1 MPFRGKDFT
10 QSQDFIVMCGVF
22 GVFNS
27 KTPAEDT
34 FYGLY
39 SLQHRGQ
46 EAAGIVV
53 AEYNKAKKK
62 TLFKQH
68 KGPGL
73 VAEVFKDEQIFE
85 SLCGY
90 AAIGHNRYSTTGS
103 SKSNNNIQ
111 PFSLTYRSGS
121 LAIAHNGNLTNS
133 RSLRKSLT
141 ELGVIFQ
148 ASSDTEIIPHL
159 AARSKEKEPLHQ
171 IYDALRQVE
180 GAFSIVIL
188 ANNQMIAARDP
199 YGVRPLALGKKID
212 PATGEMAYIVASETC
227 AFDII
232 KAEYIRDIAP
242 GEILLID
249 HLAVA
254 NEKPVSLFLPPVE
267 RKARCIFEYVY
278 FARPDSFI
286 FQNSVDKVRRNLGK
300 NLARESTID
309 QKPGEKELT
318 VVSVPDSSNTAAL
331 GFVRESNKMGKTARF
346 EHGLIRNHYVGR
358 TFIQPGIHSREIK
371 VRSKYNIVRG
381 VMQDRPI
388 ILVDDSIVR
397 GTTAKML
404 IKLVREAAPK
414 AIHLHI
420 SSPPIT
426 NPCFYGMDFPSKRQL
441 LTHMLADAES
451 ELGDIEKIRDYIG
464 VDSLKYLS
472 MQGLLNSVPQF
483 EGEKCSYCTACF
495 GGDYPIPIT
504 DVTTDKEEND

>member
-1 MPFRGKDFT
+1 
-10 QSQDFIVMCGVF
+10 
-22 GVFNS
+22 
-27 KTPAEDT
+27 
-34 FYGLY
+34 LY

-68 KGPGL
+68 KGMGL
-73 VAEVFKDEQIFE
+73 VSEVFKDESVFDNL
-85 SLCGY
+85 SGY

-103 SKSNNNIQ
+103 SRSSNNVQ

-133 RSLRKSLT
+133 RSLRRELT

-159 AARSKEKEPLHQ
+159 AARSREKEPLNQ
-171 IYDALRQVE
+171 IYDALRQVQ
-180 GAFSIVIL
+180 GAYSMVIL

-199 YGVRPLALGKKID
+199 YGFRPLALGKKVD
-212 PATGEMAYIVASETC
+212 PLTGELSYIVASETC

-232 KAEYIRDIAP
+232 QAEYIRDIEP
-242 GEILLID
+242 GEILMID
-249 HLAVA
+249 HLAVS
-254 NEKPVSLFLPPVE
+254 NENPTSIFLPYSK

-286 FQNSVDKVRRNLGK
+286 FKHSVDKVRRNLGK
-300 NLARESTID
+300 NLARESSIE
-309 QKPGEKELT
+309 QQPGEKDIT

-331 GFVRESNKMGKTARF
+331 GFVRERNKLEKPARF

-358 TFIQPGIHSREIK
+358 TFIQPGIQSRDIK

-381 VMQDRPI
+381 VLVDRPI
-388 ILVDDSIVR
+388 ILIDDSIVR

-404 IKLVREAAPK
+404 IKLIREAEPK
-414 AIHLHI
+414 SIHLHI

-426 NPCFYGMDFPSKRQL
+426 NPCFYGMDFPTKRQL
-441 LTHMLADAES
+441 LTHLFDAEDS
-451 ELGDIEKIRDYIG
+451 ADDDIEKIRKYIG

-472 MQGLLNSVPQF
+472 MQGLLNSVPSF
-483 EGEKCSYCTACF
+483 EGETCSYCTACF
-495 GGDYPIPIT
+495 SGDYPIQINEA
-504 DVTTDKEEND
+504 TTDKEEND

>member
-1 MPFRGKDFT
+1 
-10 QSQDFIVMCGVF
+10 MCGVF

-73 VAEVFKDEQIFE
+73 VSEVFRDEEIFDT
-85 SLCGY
+85 LTGY

-103 SKSNNNIQ
+103 SKSTNNIQ

-133 RSLRKSLT
+133 RTLRRELT
-141 ELGVIFQ
+141 EQGVIFQ

-180 GAFSIVIL
+180 GAYSMVIL

-199 YGVRPLALGKKID
+199 FGVRPLALGKKID
-212 PATGEMAYIVASETC
+212 PATGELAYIVASETC

-232 KAEYIRDIAP
+232 KAEYIRDIEP

-249 HLAVA
+249 HLAIA
-254 NEKPVSLFLPPVE
+254 NEKPVSIFLPPTE

-286 FQNSVDKVRRNLGK
+286 FEHSVDKVRRNLGK
-300 NLARESTID
+300 NLARESAYE

-331 GFVRESNKMGKTARF
+331 GFVRESNKLNKPARF

-381 VMQDRPI
+381 VMQNRPI

-404 IKLVREAAPK
+404 IKLVRESNPSEL
-414 AIHLHI
+414 HLHI

-426 NPCFYGMDFPSKRQL
+426 NPCFYGMDFPTKRQL
-441 LTHMLADAES
+441 LTHMLADAEH
-451 ELGDIEKIRDYIG
+451 ELGNVEKIREYIG

-472 MQGLLNSVPQF
+472 MQGLLNSVPSF
-483 EGEKCSYCTACF
+483 ENESCSYCTACF
-495 GGDYPIPIT
+495 SGDYPIRVT
-504 DVTTDKEEND
+504 DATTDKEEND

>member
-1 MPFRGKDFT
+1 
-10 QSQDFIVMCGVF
+10 MCGVF

-73 VAEVFKDEQIFE
+73 VSEVFRDEQIFE
-85 SLCGY
+85 NLSGY
-90 AAIGHNRYSTTGS
+90 AAIGHNRYSTTGA

-133 RSLRKSLT
+133 RALRKQLT
-141 ELGVIFQ
+141 EQGVIFQ

-159 AARSKEKEPLHQ
+159 AARSKEKEPIHQ
-171 IYDALRQVE
+171 IYEALRQVE
-180 GAFSIVIL
+180 GAYSIVIL

-212 PATGEMAYIVASETC
+212 PATGAMAYIVASETC

-232 KAEYIRDIAP
+232 KAEYIRDIEP

-249 HLAVA
+249 HLAID
-254 NEKPVSLFLPPVE
+254 NEKPVSIFLPPVE

-278 FARPDSFI
+278 FARPEGER
-286 FQNSVDKVRRNLGK
+286 QRAGRGQRAGLVEHRRARLR
-300 NLARESTID
+300 ARE
-309 QKPGEKELT
+309 QQARQA
-318 VVSVPDSSNTAAL
+318 VAL
-331 GFVRESNKMGKTARF
+331 RARADPQPLCGANLHPARQP
-346 EHGLIRNHYVGR
+346 EPRNQGALEVQHRTRRHAGQANHSGR
-358 TFIQPGIHSREIK
+358 
-371 VRSKYNIVRG
+371 
-381 VMQDRPI
+381 
-388 ILVDDSIVR
+388 
-397 GTTAKML
+397 
-404 IKLVREAAPK
+404 
-414 AIHLHI
+414 
-420 SSPPIT
+420 
-426 NPCFYGMDFPSKRQL
+426 
-441 LTHMLADAES
+441 
-451 ELGDIEKIRDYIG
+451 
-464 VDSLKYLS
+464 
-472 MQGLLNSVPQF
+472 
-483 EGEKCSYCTACF
+483 
-495 GGDYPIPIT
+495 
-504 DVTTDKEEND
+504 

>member
-1 MPFRGKDFT
+1 
-10 QSQDFIVMCGVF
+10 MCGVF
-22 GVFNS
+22 GIFNS

-68 KGPGL
+68 KGMGL
-73 VAEVFKDEQIFE
+73 VSEVFKDE
-85 SLCGY
+85 SLFDNLSGY

-103 SKSNNNIQ
+103 SKSSNNVQ

-133 RSLRKSLT
+133 RALRRELT

-159 AARSKEKEPLHQ
+159 AARSREKEPLNQ
-171 IYDALRQVE
+171 IYDALRQAQ
-180 GAFSIVIL
+180 GAYSMVIL

-199 YGVRPLALGKKID
+199 YGFRPLALGKKVD
-212 PATGEMAYIVASETC
+212 PLTGELSYIVASETC

-232 KAEYIRDIAP
+232 QAEYIRDIEP
-242 GEILLID
+242 GEILMID

-254 NEKPVSLFLPPVE
+254 NENPTSIFLPPSK

-286 FQNSVDKVRRNLGK
+286 FKHSVDKVRRNLGK
-300 NLARESTID
+300 NLARESKIE
-309 QKPGEKELT
+309 QQPGEKDIT

-331 GFVRESNKMGKTARF
+331 GFVRERNKMAKPARF

-358 TFIQPGIHSREIK
+358 TFIQPGIQSRDIK

-381 VMQDRPI
+381 VLVDRPI
-388 ILVDDSIVR
+388 ILIDDSIVR

-404 IKLVREAAPK
+404 IKLIREADPK
-414 AIHLHI
+414 SIHLHI

-426 NPCFYGMDFPSKRQL
+426 NPCFYGMDFPTKRQL
-441 LTHMLADAES
+441 LTHLFDTAEN
-451 ELGDIEKIRDYIG
+451 EQDEVEKIREYIG

-472 MQGLLNSVPQF
+472 MQGLLNSVPSF
-483 EGEKCSYCTACF
+483 EDETCSYCTACF
-495 GGDYPIPIT
+495 SGDYPIQVS
-504 DVTTDKEEND
+504 DATTDKEEND

>member
-1 MPFRGKDFT
+1 
-10 QSQDFIVMCGVF
+10 MCGVF
-22 GVFNS
+22 GIFNS

-68 KGPGL
+68 KGMGL
-73 VAEVFKDEQIFE
+73 VSEVFRDETIFE
-85 SLCGY
+85 TLSGY

-103 SKSNNNIQ
+103 AKSTNNVQ

-133 RSLRKSLT
+133 RALRRELT

-159 AARSKEKEPLHQ
+159 AARSREKEPLHQ
-171 IYDALRQVE
+171 IYEALRQVQ
-180 GAFSIVIL
+180 GAYSMVIL

-199 YGVRPLALGKKID
+199 YGFRPLALGKKVD
-212 PATGEMAYIVASETC
+212 PLTGELTYIVASETC

-232 KAEYIRDIAP
+232 QAEYIRDIEP
-242 GEILLID
+242 GEILMID
-249 HLAVA
+249 HLAVT
-254 NEKPVSLFLPPVE
+254 NENPTSIYLPPSK

-286 FQNSVDKVRRNLGK
+286 FKHSVDKIRRNLGK
-300 NLARESTID
+300 NLARESGIEQLPD
-309 QKPGEKELT
+309 DKQMT

-331 GFVRESNKMGKTARF
+331 GFVRESNKLGRPARF

-358 TFIQPGIHSREIK
+358 TFIQPGIHSRDIK

-381 VMQDRPI
+381 VLVDRPI
-388 ILVDDSIVR
+388 ILIDDSIVR

-404 IKLVREAAPK
+404 IKLIREADPQ

-426 NPCFYGMDFPSKRQL
+426 NPCFYGMDFPTKRQL
-441 LTHMLADAES
+441 LTHMFETTGS
-451 ELGDIEKIRDYIG
+451 EEEEIEKIREYIG

-472 MQGLLNSVPQF
+472 MQGLLNSVPTF
-483 EGEKCSYCTACF
+483 ENETCSYCTACF
-495 GGDYPIPIT
+495 SGDYPIQVN
-504 DVTTDKEEND
+504 DATTDKEEND

>member
-1 MPFRGKDFT
+1 
-10 QSQDFIVMCGVF
+10 MCGVF
-22 GVFNS
+22 GIFNS

-53 AEYNKAKKK
+53 ADYNKAKKK

-68 KGPGL
+68 KGMGL
-73 VAEVFKDEQIFE
+73 VSEVFREETIFE
-85 SLCGY
+85 TLGGY

-103 SKSNNNIQ
+103 SKSTNNIQ

-133 RSLRKSLT
+133 RALRRELT

-159 AARSKEKEPLHQ
+159 AARSREKEPLHQ
-171 IYDALRQVE
+171 IYDALRQVQ
-180 GAFSIVIL
+180 GAYSMVIL

-199 YGVRPLALGKKID
+199 FGFRPLALGKKID
-212 PATGEMAYIVASETC
+212 PLTGELSYIVASETC

-232 KAEYIRDIAP
+232 QAEYIRDIEP

-249 HLAVA
+249 HLAVT
-254 NEKPVSLFLPPVE
+254 NENPTSIYLPPSK

-286 FQNSVDKVRRNLGK
+286 FKHSVDKVRRNLGK
-300 NLARESTID
+300 NLARESTIE
-309 QKPGEKELT
+309 QQPEKKEIT

-331 GFVRESNKMGKTARF
+331 GFVRESNKLNKPARF

-358 TFIQPGIHSREIK
+358 TFIQPGIHSRDIK

-381 VMQDRPI
+381 VLTERPI
-388 ILVDDSIVR
+388 ILIDDSIVR

-404 IKLVREAAPK
+404 IKLIREADPE

-426 NPCFYGMDFPSKRQL
+426 NPCFYGMDFPTKRQL
-441 LTHMLADAES
+441 LTHMFETTGN
-451 ELGDIEKIRDYIG
+451 EEEEIEKIREYIG

-472 MQGLLNSVPQF
+472 MQGLLNSVPSF
-483 EGEKCSYCTACF
+483 ENETCSYCTACF
-495 GGDYPIPIT
+495 SGDYPIQ
-504 DVTTDKEEND
+504 VNEATTDKEEND

>member
-1 MPFRGKDFT
+1 
-10 QSQDFIVMCGVF
+10 MCGVF

-53 AEYNKAKKK
+53 AEYNKVKKR

-68 KGPGL
+68 KGMGL
-73 VAEVFKDEQIFE
+73 VAEVFRDETVFE
-85 SLCGY
+85 TLGGY

-103 SKSNNNIQ
+103 SSSTSNIQ

-133 RSLRKSLT
+133 RALRRELT

-159 AARSKEKEPLHQ
+159 AARSREKEPIHQ
-171 IYDALRQVE
+171 LYEALLQVK
-180 GAFSIVIL
+180 GAYSMVL
-188 ANNQMIAARDP
+188 MANNQMIAARDP
-199 YGVRPLALGKKID
+199 YGFRPLALGKKVD
-212 PATGEMAYIVASETC
+212 PLTGELAYVVASETC

-232 KAEYIRDIAP
+232 QAEYIRDIEP

-254 NEKPVSLFLPPVE
+254 NEKPTSLFLPHSA

-278 FARPDSFI
+278 FSRPDSFI
-286 FQNSVDKVRRNLGK
+286 FGQSVDKVRRNLGK
-300 NLARESTID
+300 NLARESTIEH
-309 QKPGEKELT
+309 QPGEKELT

-331 GFVRESNKMGKTARF
+331 GFVRESIKMERPARF

-358 TFIQPGIHSREIK
+358 TFIQPGIHSRDIK

-381 VMQDRPI
+381 VLYDRPI

-404 IKLVREAAPK
+404 IKLIREAEPK
-414 AIHLHI
+414 SIHLHI

-426 NPCFYGMDFPSKRQL
+426 NPCFYGMDFPTKRQL
-441 LTHMLADAES
+441 LTHMFDNLDNAGE
-451 ELGDIEKIRDYIG
+451 EIEKIREYIG

-472 MQGLLNSVPQF
+472 MQGLMKSVPSF
-483 EGEKCSYCTACF
+483 EDESCSYCTACF
-495 GGDYPIPIT
+495 SGDYPIQVN
-504 DVTTDKEEND
+504 DATTDKEEND

>member
-1 MPFRGKDFT
+1 
-10 QSQDFIVMCGVF
+10 MCGVF

-53 AEYNKAKKK
+53 AEYNKVKKK
-62 TLFKQH
+62 TIFKQH
-68 KGPGL
+68 KGMGL
-73 VAEVFKDEQIFE
+73 VAEVFKDETVFE
-85 SLCGY
+85 NLGGY

-103 SKSNNNIQ
+103 SKSTSNIQ
-111 PFSLTYRSGS
+111 PFSLIYRSGS
-121 LAIAHNGNLTNS
+121 LAIAHNGNLTNA
-133 RSLRKSLT
+133 RTLRRELT

-159 AARSKEKEPLHQ
+159 AARSREREPLQQ
-171 IYDALRQVE
+171 IYQALMQVE
-180 GAFSIVIL
+180 GAYSIVIL

-199 YGVRPLALGKKID
+199 YGFRPLALGKKVD
-212 PATGEMAYIVASETC
+212 PLTGELAYVVASETC

-232 KAEYIRDIAP
+232 QAEYIRDIEP

-254 NEKPVSLFLPPVE
+254 NEKPMSLFLPPAPH
-267 RKARCIFEYVY
+267 KARCIFEYVY

-300 NLARESTID
+300 NLARESAIQPLEGD
-309 QKPGEKELT
+309 KELT

-331 GFVRESNKMGKTARF
+331 GFVRESIKLERPARF

-358 TFIQPGIHSREIK
+358 TFIQPGIHSRDIK

-381 VMQDRPI
+381 VLQDRPI
-388 ILVDDSIVR
+388 ILIDDSIVR

-404 IKLVREAAPK
+404 IKLIREADPK

-441 LTHMLADAES
+441 LTHMFDS
-451 ELGDIEKIRDYIG
+451 EENSGNEIEKIREYIG

-472 MQGLLNSVPQF
+472 MQGLLNSVPSF
-483 EGEKCSYCTACF
+483 ENETCSYCTACF
-495 GGDYPIPIT
+495 SGDYPIAIA
-504 DVTTDKEEND
+504 DATTDKEEND

>member
-1 MPFRGKDFT
+1 
-10 QSQDFIVMCGVF
+10 MCGVF

-62 TLFKQH
+62 TVFKQH
-68 KGPGL
+68 KGMGL
-73 VAEVFKDEQIFE
+73 VSEVFKDETIFE
-85 SLCGY
+85 TLGGY

-103 SKSNNNIQ
+103 SKSTNNVQ

-133 RSLRKSLT
+133 RTLRRELT

-159 AARSKEKEPLHQ
+159 AARSREKEPIQQ
-171 IYDALRQVE
+171 IYHALTQVQ
-180 GAFSIVIL
+180 GAYSMVIL

-199 YGVRPLALGKKID
+199 YGFRPLALGKKVD
-212 PATGEMAYIVASETC
+212 PLTGELAYIVASETC

-232 KAEYIRDIAP
+232 QAEYIRDIEP

-254 NEKPVSLFLPPVE
+254 NEKPTSLFLPPVPH
-267 RKARCIFEYVY
+267 KARCIFEYVY

-300 NLARESTID
+300 NLARESTIQPLEGD
-309 QKPGEKELT
+309 KELT

-331 GFVRESNKMGKTARF
+331 GFVRESIKLDRPARF

-358 TFIQPGIHSREIK
+358 TFIQPGIHSRDIK

-381 VMQDRPI
+381 VLQGRPI
-388 ILVDDSIVR
+388 ILIDDSIVR

-404 IKLVREAAPK
+404 IKLIREADPK

-426 NPCFYGMDFPSKRQL
+426 NPCFYGMDFPTKRQL
-441 LTHMLADAES
+441 LTHMFDCTENS
-451 ELGDIEKIRDYIG
+451 NEEIEKIREYIG
-464 VDSLKYLS
+464 VDSLKYLT
-472 MQGLLNSVPQF
+472 MQGLLNSVPSF
-483 EGEKCSYCTACF
+483 ENETRSYCTACF
-495 GGDYPIPIT
+495 SGDYPIEVV
-504 DVTTDKEEND
+504 DATTDKEEND

>member
-1 MPFRGKDFT
+1 
-10 QSQDFIVMCGVF
+10 MCGVF
-22 GVFNS
+22 GIFNS

-68 KGPGL
+68 KGMGL
-73 VAEVFKDEQIFE
+73 VSEVFRDEAIFE
-85 SLCGY
+85 TLSGY

-103 SKSNNNIQ
+103 SKSSNNVQ

-133 RSLRKSLT
+133 RALRRELT

-159 AARSKEKEPLHQ
+159 AARSREKEPLQQ
-171 IYDALRQVE
+171 IYEALRQVQ
-180 GAFSIVIL
+180 GAYSMVIL

-199 YGVRPLALGKKID
+199 YGFRPLALGKKVD
-212 PATGEMAYIVASETC
+212 PLTGELSYIVASETC

-232 KAEYIRDIAP
+232 QAEYIRDIEP
-242 GEILLID
+242 GEILMID

-254 NEKPVSLFLPPVE
+254 NENPTSIYLPPSK

-286 FQNSVDKVRRNLGK
+286 FKHSVDKVRRNLGK
-300 NLARESTID
+300 NLARESEIEPLPD
-309 QKPGEKELT
+309 EKLIT

-331 GFVRESNKMGKTARF
+331 GFVRESNKLNKPARF

-358 TFIQPGIHSREIK
+358 TFIQPGIHSRDIK

-381 VMQDRPI
+381 VLVDRPI
-388 ILVDDSIVR
+388 ILIDDSIVR

-404 IKLVREAAPK
+404 IKLIREADPK

-426 NPCFYGMDFPSKRQL
+426 NPCFYGMDFPTKRQL
-441 LTHMLADAES
+441 LTHMFETTGNENDE
-451 ELGDIEKIRDYIG
+451 IEKIREYIG

-472 MQGLLNSVPQF
+472 MQGLLNSVPSF
-483 EGEKCSYCTACF
+483 ENETCSYCTACF
-495 GGDYPIPIT
+495 SGDYPIQVN
-504 DVTTDKEEND
+504 DATTDKEEND

>member
-1 MPFRGKDFT
+1 
-10 QSQDFIVMCGVF
+10 MCGVF
-22 GVFNS
+22 GIFNS

-68 KGPGL
+68 KGMGL
-73 VAEVFKDEQIFE
+73 VSEVFKDETIFE
-85 SLCGY
+85 TLSGY

-103 SKSNNNIQ
+103 AKSTNNVQ

-133 RSLRKSLT
+133 RALRRELT
-141 ELGVIFQ
+141 EMGVIFQ

-159 AARSKEKEPLHQ
+159 AARSREKEPLHQ
-171 IYDALRQVE
+171 IYEALRQVQ
-180 GAFSIVIL
+180 GAYSMVIL

-199 YGVRPLALGKKID
+199 YGFRPLALGRKID
-212 PATGEMAYIVASETC
+212 PLTGELSYIVASETC

-232 KAEYIRDIAP
+232 QAEYIRDIEP
-242 GEILLID
+242 GEILMID
-249 HLAVA
+249 HLAVT
-254 NEKPVSLFLPPVE
+254 NENPTSMFLPASQ

-278 FARPDSFI
+278 FARPDSLI
-286 FQNSVDKVRRNLGK
+286 FKHSVDKVRRNLGK
-300 NLARESTID
+300 NLARESAIE
-309 QKPGEKELT
+309 QQPGEKEIT

-331 GFVRESNKMGKTARF
+331 GFVRESNKLSKPARF

-358 TFIQPGIHSREIK
+358 TFIQPGIHSRDIK

-381 VMQDRPI
+381 VLVDRPI
-388 ILVDDSIVR
+388 ILIDDSIVR

-404 IKLVREAAPK
+404 IRLIREADPK

-426 NPCFYGMDFPSKRQL
+426 NPCFYGMDFPTKRQL
-441 LTHMLADAES
+441 LTHMFDTMEN
-451 ELGDIEKIRDYIG
+451 EHDEIEKIREYIG

-472 MQGLLNSVPQF
+472 MQGLLNSVPSF
-483 EGEKCSYCTACF
+483 EGETCSYCTACF
-495 GGDYPIPIT
+495 SGDYPIQVN
-504 DVTTDKEEND
+504 DATTDKEEND

>member
-1 MPFRGKDFT
+1 
-10 QSQDFIVMCGVF
+10 MCGVF
-22 GVFNS
+22 GIFNS

-68 KGPGL
+68 KGMGL
-73 VAEVFKDEQIFE
+73 VSEVFKDESIFE
-85 SLCGY
+85 TLSGY

-103 SKSNNNIQ
+103 SKSSNNVQ

-133 RSLRKSLT
+133 RALRRELT
-141 ELGVIFQ
+141 EMGVIFQ

-159 AARSKEKEPLHQ
+159 AARSREKEPLQQ
-171 IYDALRQVE
+171 IYEALRQVQ
-180 GAFSIVIL
+180 GAYSMVIL

-199 YGVRPLALGKKID
+199 YGFRPLALGKKVD
-212 PATGEMAYIVASETC
+212 PLTGELAYIVASETC

-232 KAEYIRDIAP
+232 QAEYIRDIEP
-242 GEILLID
+242 GEILMID

-254 NEKPVSLFLPPVE
+254 NENPTSIFLPPSS

-286 FQNSVDKVRRNLGK
+286 FKHSVDKVRRNLGK
-300 NLARESTID
+300 NLPRESSLVR
-309 QKPGEKELT
+309 QEEEKEIT

-331 GFVRESNKMGKTARF
+331 GFVRESNKLERPARF

-358 TFIQPGIHSREIK
+358 TFIQPGIHSRDIK

-381 VMQDRPI
+381 VLVDRPI
-388 ILVDDSIVR
+388 ILIDDSIVR

-404 IKLVREAAPK
+404 IKLIREADPK

-426 NPCFYGMDFPSKRQL
+426 NPCFYGMDFPTKRQL
-441 LTHMLADAES
+441 LTHMFDTS
-451 ELGDIEKIRDYIG
+451 ENEQEEIEKIREYIG

-472 MQGLLNSVPQF
+472 MQGLLNSVPSF
-483 EGEKCSYCTACF
+483 EGETCSYCTACF
-495 GGDYPIPIT
+495 SGDYPIQVN
-504 DVTTDKEEND
+504 DATTDKEEND

>member
-1 MPFRGKDFT
+1 
-10 QSQDFIVMCGVF
+10 MCGVF

-68 KGPGL
+68 KGLGL
-73 VAEVFKDEQIFE
+73 VSEVFKDEQIFE
-85 SLCGY
+85 NLSGY
-90 AAIGHNRYSTTGS
+90 AAIGHNRYSTTGA

-133 RSLRKSLT
+133 RVLRKELT
-141 ELGVIFQ
+141 EEGVIFQ

-212 PATGEMAYIVASETC
+212 PATGELAYVVASETC

-232 KAEYIRDIAP
+232 KAEYIRDIEP

-249 HLAVA
+249 HLAVD
-254 NEKPVSLFLPPVE
+254 NEKPVSLYLPPVE

-286 FQNSVDKVRRNLGK
+286 FRHSVDKVRRNLGK
-300 NLARESTID
+300 NLARESTIERD
-309 QKPGEKELT
+309 PNDKELA

-331 GFVRESNKMGKTARF
+331 GFVRESNKLGKPARF

-358 TFIQPGIHSREIK
+358 TFIQPGIQSREIK

-381 VMQDRPI
+381 VMQGRPI

-404 IKLVREAAPK
+404 IKLVREANPK
-414 AIHLHI
+414 EIHLHI

-441 LTHMLADAES
+441 LTHMLADAEH
-451 ELGDIEKIRDYIG
+451 ELGDIEKIREYIG
-464 VDSLKYLS
+464 VDSLRYLS
-472 MQGLLNSVPQF
+472 MQGLLNSVPEF
-483 EGEKCSYCTACF
+483 EGETCSYCTACF
-495 GGDYPIPIT
+495 SGDYPIPIA
-504 DVTTDKEEND
+504 DATTDKEEND

>member
-1 MPFRGKDFT
+1 
-10 QSQDFIVMCGVF
+10 MCGVF
-22 GVFNS
+22 GIFNS

-68 KGPGL
+68 KGMGL
-73 VAEVFKDEQIFE
+73 VSEVFRDETIFE
-85 SLCGY
+85 TLSGY

-103 SKSNNNIQ
+103 SKSTNNVQ

-133 RSLRKSLT
+133 RALRRELT

-159 AARSKEKEPLHQ
+159 AARSREKEPLHQ
-171 IYDALRQVE
+171 IYEALRQVQ
-180 GAFSIVIL
+180 GAYSMVIL

-199 YGVRPLALGKKID
+199 YGFRPLALGKKVD
-212 PATGEMAYIVASETC
+212 PLTGELTYIVASETC

-232 KAEYIRDIAP
+232 QAEYIRDIEP
-242 GEILLID
+242 GEILMID
-249 HLAVA
+249 HLAVT
-254 NEKPVSLFLPPVE
+254 NENPTSIYLPPSK

-286 FQNSVDKVRRNLGK
+286 FKHSVDKIRRNLGK
-300 NLARESTID
+300 NLARESGIEQLPD
-309 QKPGEKELT
+309 DKQMT

-331 GFVRESNKMGKTARF
+331 GFVRESNKLGRPARF

-358 TFIQPGIHSREIK
+358 TFIQPGIHSRDIK

-381 VMQDRPI
+381 VLVDRPI
-388 ILVDDSIVR
+388 ILIDDSIVR

-404 IKLVREAAPK
+404 IKLIREADPQ

-426 NPCFYGMDFPSKRQL
+426 NPCFYGMDFPTKRQL
-441 LTHMLADAES
+441 LTHMFETTGS
-451 ELGDIEKIRDYIG
+451 EEEEIEKIREYIG

-472 MQGLLNSVPQF
+472 MQGLLNSVPTF
-483 EGEKCSYCTACF
+483 ENETCSYCTACF
-495 GGDYPIPIT
+495 SGDYPIQVN

>member
-1 MPFRGKDFT
+1 
-10 QSQDFIVMCGVF
+10 MCGVF
-22 GVFNS
+22 GIFNS

-68 KGPGL
+68 KGMGL
-73 VAEVFKDEQIFE
+73 VSEVFRDEAVFE
-85 SLCGY
+85 TLSGY

-103 SKSNNNIQ
+103 SKSTNNVQ

-133 RSLRKSLT
+133 RALRRELT

-159 AARSKEKEPLHQ
+159 AARSREKEPLHQ
-171 IYDALRQVE
+171 IYEALRQVQ
-180 GAFSIVIL
+180 GAYSMVIL

-199 YGVRPLALGKKID
+199 YGFRPLALGKKVD
-212 PATGEMAYIVASETC
+212 PLTGELTYIVASETC

-232 KAEYIRDIAP
+232 QAEYIRDIEP
-242 GEILLID
+242 GEILMID
-249 HLAVA
+249 HLAVT
-254 NEKPVSLFLPPVE
+254 NENPTSIYLPPSK

-286 FQNSVDKVRRNLGK
+286 FKHSVDKIRRNLGK
-300 NLARESTID
+300 NLARESGIEQLPD
-309 QKPGEKELT
+309 DKQIT

-331 GFVRESNKMGKTARF
+331 GFVRESNKLNRPARF

-358 TFIQPGIHSREIK
+358 TFIQPGIHSRDIK

-381 VMQDRPI
+381 VLVDRPI
-388 ILVDDSIVR
+388 ILIDDSIVR

-404 IKLVREAAPK
+404 IKLIREADPQ

-426 NPCFYGMDFPSKRQL
+426 NPCFYGMDFPTKRQL
-441 LTHMLADAES
+441 LTHMFETTGS
-451 ELGDIEKIRDYIG
+451 EEEEIEKIREYIG

-472 MQGLLNSVPQF
+472 MQGLLNSVPTF
-483 EGEKCSYCTACF
+483 ENETCSYCTACF
-495 GGDYPIPIT
+495 SGDYPIQVN
-504 DVTTDKEEND
+504 DATTDKEEND

>member
-1 MPFRGKDFT
+1 
-10 QSQDFIVMCGVF
+10 MCGVF
-22 GVFNS
+22 GIFNS

-68 KGPGL
+68 KGMGL
-73 VAEVFKDEQIFE
+73 VSEVFRDETIFE
-85 SLCGY
+85 TLSGY

-103 SKSNNNIQ
+103 SKSTNNVQ

-133 RSLRKSLT
+133 RALRRELT

-159 AARSKEKEPLHQ
+159 AARSREKEPLQQ
-171 IYDALRQVE
+171 IYEALRQVQ
-180 GAFSIVIL
+180 GAYSMVIL

-199 YGVRPLALGKKID
+199 YGFRPLALGKKVD
-212 PATGEMAYIVASETC
+212 PLTGELTYIVASETC

-232 KAEYIRDIAP
+232 QAEYIRDIEP
-242 GEILLID
+242 GEILMID
-249 HLAVA
+249 HLAVT
-254 NEKPVSLFLPPVE
+254 NENPTSIYLPPSK

-286 FQNSVDKVRRNLGK
+286 FKHSVDKIRRNLGK
-300 NLARESTID
+300 NLARESGIEQLPD
-309 QKPGEKELT
+309 DKQMT

-331 GFVRESNKMGKTARF
+331 GFVRESNKLGRPARF

-358 TFIQPGIHSREIK
+358 TFIQPGIHSRDIK

-381 VMQDRPI
+381 VLVGRPI
-388 ILVDDSIVR
+388 ILIDDSIVR

-404 IKLVREAAPK
+404 IKLIREADPQ

-426 NPCFYGMDFPSKRQL
+426 NPCFYGMDFPTKRQL
-441 LTHMLADAES
+441 LTHMFETTGS
-451 ELGDIEKIRDYIG
+451 EEEEIEKIREYIG

-472 MQGLLNSVPQF
+472 MQGLLNSVPTF
-483 EGEKCSYCTACF
+483 ENETCSYCTACF
-495 GGDYPIPIT
+495 SGDYPIQVN

>member
-1 MPFRGKDFT
+1 
-10 QSQDFIVMCGVF
+10 MCGVF

-53 AEYNKAKKK
+53 AEYSKTKKK
-62 TLFKQH
+62 TVFKQH

-73 VAEVFKDEQIFE
+73 VSEVFQDEQIFE
-85 SLCGY
+85 TLSGY

-103 SKSNNNIQ
+103 SKSVNNIQ

-133 RSLRKSLT
+133 RALRRELT
-141 ELGVIFQ
+141 EQGVIFQ

-159 AARSKEKEPLHQ
+159 AARSKEKEPVHQ
-171 IYDALRQVE
+171 IYHALRQVQ
-180 GAFSIVIL
+180 GAYSMVIL
-188 ANNQMIAARDP
+188 SNNQMIAARDP
-199 YGVRPLALGKKID
+199 FGVRPLALGKKTD
-212 PATGEMAYIVASETC
+212 PATGELAYIVASETC

-232 KAEYIRDIAP
+232 KAEYIRDIEP

-249 HLAVA
+249 HLAIA
-254 NEKPVSLFLPPVE
+254 NERPVSLYLPPSK

-286 FQNSVDKVRRNLGK
+286 FQHSVDKIRRNLGK
-300 NLARESTID
+300 NLARESTVKH
-309 QKPGEKELT
+309 QPGEKELT

-331 GFVRESNKMGKTARF
+331 GFVRESNKLNRAARF

-358 TFIQPGIHSREIK
+358 TFIQPGLHSREIK

-381 VMQDRPI
+381 VLQDRPI
-388 ILVDDSIVR
+388 ILIDDSIVR

-404 IKLVREAAPK
+404 IKLLREANPK
-414 AIHLHI
+414 EIHLHI

-426 NPCFYGMDFPSKRQL
+426 NPCFYGMDFPTKRQL
-441 LTHMLADAES
+441 LTHMFEGFED
-451 ELGDIEKIRDYIG
+451 ELEEIEKIREYIG

-472 MQGLLNSVPQF
+472 MQGLLNSVPKF
-483 EGEKCSYCTACF
+483 DNETCSYCTACF
-495 GGDYPIPIT
+495 SGDYPIKVT
-504 DVTTDKEEND
+504 DATTDKEEND

>member
-1 MPFRGKDFT
+1 
-10 QSQDFIVMCGVF
+10 MCGVF

-53 AEYNKAKKK
+53 AEYNKVKKR

-68 KGPGL
+68 KGMGL
-73 VAEVFKDEQIFE
+73 VAEVFRDETIFDT
-85 SLCGY
+85 LGGY

-103 SKSNNNIQ
+103 ASSINNIQ

-133 RSLRKSLT
+133 RALRRELT

-159 AARSKEKEPLHQ
+159 AARSREKEPVHQ
-171 IYDALRQVE
+171 LYEALSQVQ
-180 GAFSIVIL
+180 GAYSLVLL

-199 YGVRPLALGKKID
+199 FGFRPLALGKKVD
-212 PATGEMAYIVASETC
+212 PLTKELTYVVASETC

-232 KAEYIRDIAP
+232 QAEYIRDIEP

-249 HLAVA
+249 HLAVT
-254 NEKPVSLFLPPVE
+254 NENPTSLFLPSST

-278 FARPDSFI
+278 FSRPDSFI
-286 FQNSVDKVRRNLGK
+286 FGHSVDKVRRNLGK
-300 NLARESTID
+300 NLARESTIE
-309 QKPGEKELT
+309 QQPGEKELT

-331 GFVRESNKMGKTARF
+331 GFVRESIKNEKPARF

-358 TFIQPGIHSREIK
+358 TFIQPGIHSRDIK

-381 VMQDRPI
+381 VLHGRPI

-404 IKLVREAAPK
+404 IKLIREADPT

-426 NPCFYGMDFPSKRQL
+426 NPCFYGMDFPTKRQL
-441 LTHMLADAES
+441 LTHMFDSLDNE
-451 ELGDIEKIRDYIG
+451 EEEIEKIREYIG
-464 VDSLKYLS
+464 VDSLKYLT
-472 MQGLLNSVPQF
+472 MQGLMNSVPSF
-483 EGEKCSYCTACF
+483 DGETCSYCTACF
-495 GGDYPIPIT
+495 SGNYPIEVRDAT
-504 DVTTDKEEND
+504 VDKEEND

>member
-1 MPFRGKDFT
+1 
-10 QSQDFIVMCGVF
+10 MCGVF

-46 EAAGIVV
+46 ESAGIVV

-62 TLFKQH
+62 TQFKQH
-68 KGPGL
+68 KGHGL
-73 VAEVFKDEQIFE
+73 VSEVFRDEQIFE
-85 SLCGY
+85 KLSGY

-133 RSLRKSLT
+133 RALRKQLT
-141 ELGVIFQ
+141 EDGVIFQ

-171 IYDALRQVE
+171 IYEALRQVE
-180 GAFSIVIL
+180 GAYSMIIL

-199 YGVRPLALGKKID
+199 FGVRPLALGKKID
-212 PATGEMAYIVASETC
+212 PATGEMAYVVASETC

-232 KAEYIRDIAP
+232 KAEYIRDIEP
-242 GEILLID
+242 GEILMID
-249 HLAVA
+249 HLAIA
-254 NEKPVSLFLPPVE
+254 NEKPLSIFLPPTE
-267 RKARCIFEYVY
+267 RKARCIFEFVY

-286 FQNSVDKVRRNLGK
+286 FEHSVDKIRRNLGK
-300 NLARESTID
+300 NLARESSVE
-309 QKPGEKELT
+309 QAPGEKELT

-331 GFVRESNKMGKTARF
+331 GFVRESNKLGKPARF

-358 TFIQPGIHSREIK
+358 TFIQPGIHNREIK

-381 VMQDRPI
+381 VLQNRPM

-404 IKLVREAAPK
+404 IKLIREANPRE
-414 AIHLHI
+414 IHLHI

-426 NPCFYGMDFPSKRQL
+426 NPCFYGMDFPTKRQL
-441 LTHMLADAES
+441 LTHMFGDS
-451 ELGDIEKIRDYIG
+451 ETELEGIEKIREYIG

-472 MQGLLNSVPQF
+472 MQGLLNSVPSF
-483 EGEKCSYCTACF
+483 EKESCSYCTACF
-495 GGDYPIPIT
+495 SGDYPIQVT
-504 DVTTDKEEND
+504 DATTDKEEND

>member
-1 MPFRGKDFT
+1 
-10 QSQDFIVMCGVF
+10 MCGVF
-22 GVFNS
+22 GIFNS

-53 AEYNKAKKK
+53 ADYSKTRKK
-62 TLFKQH
+62 TLFRQH
-68 KGPGL
+68 KGMGL
-73 VAEVFKDEQIFE
+73 VSEVFRDETVFDD
-85 SLCGY
+85 LGGY

-103 SKSNNNIQ
+103 STATSNIQ

-133 RSLRKSLT
+133 RQLRRELT

-159 AARSKEKEPLHQ
+159 AARSREKEPLQQ
-171 IYDALRQVE
+171 IYDALKQVK
-180 GAFSIVIL
+180 GAYSMVLL

-199 YGVRPLALGKKID
+199 HGFRPLALGKKTD
-212 PATGEMAYIVASETC
+212 PITGELAYVVASETC

-232 KAEYIRDIAP
+232 QAEYIRDIEP

-254 NEKPVSLFLPPVE
+254 NEKPTSLFLPTSE

-286 FQNSVDKVRRNLGK
+286 FSNSVDKVRRNLGK
-300 NLARESTID
+300 NLARESVISPI
-309 QKPGEKELT
+309 PGEKELT

-331 GFVRESNKMGKTARF
+331 GFVRESNRMNRPARF

-358 TFIQPGIHSREIK
+358 TFIQPGVQSRDIK

-381 VMQDRPI
+381 VLQDRPI
-388 ILVDDSIVR
+388 ILIDDSIVR
-397 GTTAKML
+397 GTTARML
-404 IKLVREAAPK
+404 IKLIHEAGPS

-426 NPCFYGMDFPSKRQL
+426 NPCFYGMDFPTKRQL
-441 LTHMLADAES
+441 LTHMFDSLEGEFDEI
-451 ELGDIEKIRDYIG
+451 DKIREYIG

-472 MQGLLNSVPQF
+472 MEGLLASVPSF
-483 EGEKCSYCTACF
+483 EGESCSYCTACF
-495 GGDYPIPIT
+495 SGDYPIPVNEASINK
-504 DVTTDKEEND
+504 DEND

>member
-1 MPFRGKDFT
+1 
-10 QSQDFIVMCGVF
+10 MCGVF
-22 GVFNS
+22 GIFNS

-53 AEYNKAKKK
+53 ADYSKARKK

-68 KGPGL
+68 KGMGL
-73 VAEVFKDEQIFE
+73 VSEVFRDETVFDG
-85 SLCGY
+85 LDGY

-103 SKSNNNIQ
+103 SKSTNNIQ

-133 RSLRKSLT
+133 RKLRNELT

-159 AARSKEKEPLHQ
+159 AARSREKEPVQQ
-171 IYDALRQVE
+171 IYEALKQVQ
-180 GAFSIVIL
+180 GAYSMVIL

-199 YGVRPLALGKKID
+199 HGFRPLALGKKID
-212 PATGEMAYIVASETC
+212 PLTGELAYVVASETC

-232 KAEYIRDIAP
+232 QAEYIRDIEP

-254 NEKPVSLFLPPVE
+254 NEKPTSLFLPPSE

-286 FQNSVDKVRRNLGK
+286 FGTSVDKVRRNLGK
-300 NLARESTID
+300 NLARESSVR
-309 QKPGEKELT
+309 QSHGEKELT

-331 GFVRESNKMGKTARF
+331 GFVRESNRAERPARF

-358 TFIQPGIHSREIK
+358 TFIQPGIQSRDIK

-381 VMQDRPI
+381 VLQDRPI
-388 ILVDDSIVR
+388 ILIDDSIVR
-397 GTTAKML
+397 GTTARML
-404 IKLVREAAPK
+404 IKLIREADPK

-426 NPCFYGMDFPSKRQL
+426 NPCFYGMDFPTKRQL
-441 LTHMLADAES
+441 LTHMFDSLEG
-451 ELGDIEKIRDYIG
+451 EVNEIEKIREYIG
-464 VDSLKYLS
+464 VDTLTYLS
-472 MQGLLNSVPQF
+472 MEGLLNSVPSF
-483 EGEKCSYCTACF
+483 EGESCSYCTACF
-495 GGDYPIPIT
+495 SGDYPIH
-504 DVTTDKEEND
+504 VNEASVNKEEND

>member
-1 MPFRGKDFT
+1 
-10 QSQDFIVMCGVF
+10 MCGVF
-22 GVFNS
+22 GIFNS

-53 AEYNKAKKK
+53 AKYNKAKKK

-68 KGPGL
+68 KGMGL
-73 VAEVFKDEQIFE
+73 VSEVFRDETIFE
-85 SLCGY
+85 TLSGY

-103 SKSNNNIQ
+103 SKSTNNVQ

-133 RSLRKSLT
+133 RALRRELT

-159 AARSKEKEPLHQ
+159 AARSREKEPLHQ
-171 IYDALRQVE
+171 IYEALRQVQ
-180 GAFSIVIL
+180 GAYSMVIL

-199 YGVRPLALGKKID
+199 YGFRPLALGKKVD
-212 PATGEMAYIVASETC
+212 PLTGELTYIVASETC

-232 KAEYIRDIAP
+232 QAEYIRDIEP
-242 GEILLID
+242 GEILMID
-249 HLAVA
+249 HLAVT
-254 NEKPVSLFLPPVE
+254 NENPTSIYLPPSK

-286 FQNSVDKVRRNLGK
+286 FKHSVDKIRRNLGK
-300 NLARESTID
+300 NLARESGIEQLPD
-309 QKPGEKELT
+309 DKQMT

-331 GFVRESNKMGKTARF
+331 GFVRESNKLGRPARF

-358 TFIQPGIHSREIK
+358 TFIQPGIHSRDIK

-381 VMQDRPI
+381 VLVDRPI
-388 ILVDDSIVR
+388 ILIDDSIVR

-404 IKLVREAAPK
+404 IKLIREADPQ

-426 NPCFYGMDFPSKRQL
+426 NPCFYGMDFPTKRQL
-441 LTHMLADAES
+441 LTHMFETTGS
-451 ELGDIEKIRDYIG
+451 EEEEIEKIREYIG

-472 MQGLLNSVPQF
+472 MQGLLNSVPTF
-483 EGEKCSYCTACF
+483 ENETCSYCTACF
-495 GGDYPIPIT
+495 SGDYPIQVN
-504 DVTTDKEEND
+504 DATTDKEEND

>member
-1 MPFRGKDFT
+1 
-10 QSQDFIVMCGVF
+10 MCGVF

-27 KTPAEDT
+27 KTPAEDA

-53 AEYNKAKKK
+53 AEYNRTKKK
-62 TLFKQH
+62 TVFKQH
-68 KGPGL
+68 KGLGL
-73 VAEVFKDEQIFE
+73 VSEVFKDEQIFE
-85 SLCGY
+85 NLSGY

-103 SKSNNNIQ
+103 SKSANNIQ

-121 LAIAHNGNLTNS
+121 LAVAHNGNLTNS
-133 RSLRKSLT
+133 RALRRELT
-141 ELGVIFQ
+141 EQGVIFQ

-159 AARSKEKEPLHQ
+159 AARSREKEPLHQ
-171 IYDALRQVE
+171 IYHALRQVQ
-180 GAFSIVIL
+180 GAYSMVIL

-199 YGVRPLALGKKID
+199 FGVRPLALGRKID
-212 PATGEMAYIVASETC
+212 PSTGELAYIVASETC

-232 KAEYIRDIAP
+232 KAEYIRDVEP

-249 HLAVA
+249 HLAIA
-254 NEKPVSLFLPPVE
+254 NERPVSLYLPPSK
-267 RKARCIFEYVY
+267 RKARCIFEFVY

-286 FQNSVDKVRRNLGK
+286 FQHSVDKVRRNLGK
-300 NLARESTID
+300 NLARESTVTH
-309 QKPGEKELT
+309 QSSENELT

-331 GFVRESNKMGKTARF
+331 GFVRESNKLGRPARF

-381 VMQDRPI
+381 VLQNRPV
-388 ILVDDSIVR
+388 ILIDDSIVR

-404 IKLVREAAPK
+404 IRLLRESNPK
-414 AIHLHI
+414 EIHLHI

-426 NPCFYGMDFPSKRQL
+426 NPCFYGMDFPTKRQL
-441 LTHMLADAES
+441 LTHMFAGAED
-451 ELGDIEKIRDYIG
+451 EQEEIEKIREYIG

-472 MQGLLNSVPQF
+472 MQGLLNSVPNF
-483 EGEKCSYCTACF
+483 GNETCSYCTACF
-495 GGDYPIPIT
+495 SGDYPIKVT
-504 DVTTDKEEND
+504 DATTDKEEND